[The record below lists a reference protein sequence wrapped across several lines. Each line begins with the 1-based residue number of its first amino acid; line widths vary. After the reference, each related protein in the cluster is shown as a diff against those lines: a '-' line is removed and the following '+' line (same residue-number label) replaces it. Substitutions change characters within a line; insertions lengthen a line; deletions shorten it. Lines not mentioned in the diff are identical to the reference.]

1 MTQRARLKTWNNSQA
16 SQRKQKREITK
27 FYVLLARKPRQQ
39 FIQLQHKLQAQMH
52 TVHSFFK
59 LELSMLH
66 LFFALPF
73 PISVSCDV
81 HFLSSSLSQALWRI
95 LQDKT
100 WDFSGLKFILA
111 RSHAGV
117 IVRAVSLSFFFQF
130 LLSQCPSNAFHIY
143 NSITIRINI
152 SLEKVL

>member
-1 MTQRARLKTWNNSQA
+1 MTQRVRLKTLNNSQA
-16 SQRKQKREITK
+16 SQTKQKREITK
-27 FYVLLARKPRQQ
+27 FYVLLARKPRQK

-52 TVHSFFK
+52 TVHSFLK
-59 LELSMLH
+59 LELNMLH
-66 LFFALPF
+66 LFFAPPF
-73 PISVSCDV
+73 PISVSSDV
-81 HFLSSSLSQALWRI
+81 HFWSSSLCQALWRI
-95 LQDKT
+95 SRDKT
-100 WDFSGLKFILA
+100 WDFSRLKFILA

>member
-27 FYVLLARKPRQQ
+27 FYVLLARKPRQK
-39 FIQLQHKLQAQMH
+39 FIKLQHKLLAQMH
-52 TVHSFFK
+52 TVHSFLK
-59 LELSMLH
+59 LELNMLH
-66 LFFALPF
+66 LFIALPF

-95 LQDKT
+95 SLNKT

-117 IVRAVSLSFFFQF
+117 IVRAVSLSFFSSFYY
-130 LLSQCPSNAFHIY
+130 PNALQMLFIF
-143 NSITIRINI
+143 II
-152 SLEKVL
+152 L